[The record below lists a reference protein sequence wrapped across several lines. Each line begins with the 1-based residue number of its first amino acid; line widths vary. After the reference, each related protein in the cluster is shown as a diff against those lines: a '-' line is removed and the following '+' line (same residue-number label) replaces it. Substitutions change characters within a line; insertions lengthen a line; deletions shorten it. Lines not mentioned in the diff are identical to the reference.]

1 VSMRAEHERAGE
13 KMPIQ
18 RRQAGLFAV
27 NETEIELLD
36 VEDRKTDELVI
47 GFVGPIGSGISFC
60 ANIFSQILRSQ
71 FGYAGDTLK
80 VSNIISKN
88 ANLLGEPIVVGTDER
103 RTEKLQ
109 KQGTSLR
116 KTFGNTYLIEKIV
129 AQINMDRGLSE
140 GLSKSRRH
148 FTIVDSIKHPDEV
161 QRLREIYGETFWLI
175 GVFAPEEVRRSRIVS
190 LGRNENY
197 VMDIFQRDED
207 EGIKSGQRV
216 RDAMFLVDFF
226 IRNDGDNDINLR
238 RTVER
243 FLDVMFAVGVQT
255 PTKDESAMYAAT
267 SAAAESACLSRQVGA
282 VITNRDG
289 EIIGM
294 GNNDVPKF
302 GGGLYSR
309 EDGDEDHRCFQW
321 RGKICHNDSRKED
334 ILSRITKALRDGG
347 VFNAKSGSFDA
358 KKQSL
363 AIDVLGHSDIRNL
376 IEFSR
381 AVHAEMEAIISVART
396 GRAGL
401 IGGTLYSTTFPCH
414 SCARHIVAAGIERVI
429 YIEPYTKSL
438 ALNLHEDSISIHE
451 SDIKKKVIFLQYE
464 GVSPRNMIRL
474 FKDRGQR
481 KMDGKLLLTKRAEAK
496 PVSLAPLDGFEA
508 RERLVV
514 ARLSKIETA
523 KAIGGKHA

>member
-1 VSMRAEHERAGE
+1 MSIQAEHERDGE

-18 RRQAGLFAV
+18 RRQTGLFAI
-27 NETEIELLD
+27 NETDVELLD

-47 GFVGPIGSGISFC
+47 GFVGPIGSDISFC
-60 ANIFSQILRSQ
+60 ANIFSQILKSQ

-88 ANLLGEPIVVGTDER
+88 ANLLGEPVVVDTDER

-129 AQINMDRGLSE
+129 AQINMDRGVNE
-140 GLSKSRRH
+140 GLPKSRRH

-175 GVFAPEEVRRSRIVS
+175 GIFAPEEVRRSRIVS

-216 RDAMFLVDFF
+216 RDAMFLADFF

-238 RTVER
+238 RTVAR
-243 FLDVMFAVGVQT
+243 FLDVMFA
-255 PTKDESAMYAAT
+255 
-267 SAAAESACLSRQVGA
+267 L
-282 VITNRDG
+282 
-289 EIIGM
+289 
-294 GNNDVPKF
+294 
-302 GGGLYSR
+302 R
-309 EDGDEDHRCFQW
+309 EGR
-321 RGKICHNDSRKED
+321 
-334 ILSRITKALRDGG
+334 

-438 ALNLHEDSISIHE
+438 ALNLHEDTISIHE

-464 GVSPRNMIRL
+464 GVSPRNMVRL

-481 KMDGKLLLTKRAEAK
+481 KKDGKLLLTKRAEAK

-514 ARLSKIETA
+514 ARLSKIENA
-523 KAIGGKHA
+523 KAIGGKNA